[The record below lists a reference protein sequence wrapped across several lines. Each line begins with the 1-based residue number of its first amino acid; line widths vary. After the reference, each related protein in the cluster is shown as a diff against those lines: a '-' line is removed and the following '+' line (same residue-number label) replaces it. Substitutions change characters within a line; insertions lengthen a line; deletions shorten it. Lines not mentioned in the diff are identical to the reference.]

1 MEIAEKEDRIDDWL
15 EKYLKFKMDK
25 ISKASEKEVGKNH
38 GKSQVSSHS
47 KVNRCYS
54 EVNLS

>member
-25 ISKASEKEVGKNH
+25 ISKANEKEVGKNN

-47 KVNRCYS
+47 KVNDFTLR
-54 EVNLS
+54 

>member
-25 ISKASEKEVGKNH
+25 ISKANEKEVGKNH
-38 GKSQVSSHS
+38 GKSQDSSDS
-47 KVNRCYS
+47 KVNRFYS